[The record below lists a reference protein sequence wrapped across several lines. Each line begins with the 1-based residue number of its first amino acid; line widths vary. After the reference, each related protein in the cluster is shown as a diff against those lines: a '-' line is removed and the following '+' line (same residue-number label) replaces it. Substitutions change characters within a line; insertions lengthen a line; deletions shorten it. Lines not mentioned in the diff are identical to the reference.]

1 MTCKMYTEYTKN
13 VHVNVELINKMT
25 KIKKIAEERKMTMK
39 KMLAIGLAAAMSVS
53 ALTGCGSSS
62 KEATTAPTAAAEA
75 KTEEAKAEEE
85 HAEETAAEE
94 SGETIRIGAIA
105 PVTGDRAEAGQSVW
119 RSFQLAADD
128 INAKGGVLGKKIEIV
143 LEDSKGDAKEAVEL
157 TKKLADDDSICAV
170 LGPMTSA
177 EAIACSPVFDEYELV
192 ELAPVASNNQY
203 ATMSPY
209 SFTLAGRQSA
219 EMPYFVEKCLAG
231 YCGAKSIGVIWV
243 NDDWGVSSIE
253 SMKEAC
259 DQLGI
264 EVTAAESFNAGEKDF
279 TAVLTKI
286 RQTNPEILVLA
297 TQAAEGSLILNQVKA
312 MGWEIPTVGVG
323 AMYSDQVI
331 LLAGEM
337 AEGLIAPSCF
347 FLSEDDKPAWD
358 YAVRFYDEAGFYP
371 TVHGPLS
378 YDSVVV
384 LCAAIEK
391 AGSADRVA
399 IKDALM
405 EISDVQGLAGSY
417 EFTEDGDIIRAYRVL
432 KVEDGKW
439 TAVTEYETSS
449 LAK

>member
-1 MTCKMYTEYTKN
+1 M
-13 VHVNVELINKMT
+13 
-25 KIKKIAEERKMTMK
+25 RKVFA
-39 KMLAIGLAAAMSVS
+39 LGLAAAMGIS
-53 ALTGCGSSS
+53 ALTGCGSSEKPAS
-62 KEATTAPTAAAEA
+62 TTAAATAAAGET
-75 KTEEAKAEEE
+75 KSEDTK
-85 HAEETAAEE
+85 ETAAADDGQEK
-94 SGETIRIGAIA
+94 IRIGAIA

-119 RSFQLAADD
+119 RSFQIAAED
-128 INAKGGVLGKKIEIV
+128 INAKGGVLGKQIEIV

-157 TKKLADDDSICAV
+157 TKKLADDKTICAV

-177 EAIACSPVFDEYELV
+177 EAIACAPVFDEYELV

-219 EMPYFVEKCLAG
+219 EMPYFVEKCLGG
-231 YCGAKSIGVIWV
+231 YCNAKSIGVIWV

-259 DQLGI
+259 EQLGI

-286 RQTNPEILVLA
+286 RQTNPEVLVLA

-331 LLAGEM
+331 LLAGDM

-358 YAVRFYDEAGFYP
+358 YATRFSEEAGFYP
-371 TVHGPLS
+371 TIHGPLS
-378 YDSVVV
+378 YDSVIV
-384 LCAAIEK
+384 LAAAIEK
-391 AGSADRVA
+391 AGSTDRNA
-399 IKDALM
+399 IRDALT
-405 EISDVQGLAGSY
+405 EVSGVEGLAGSY

-432 KVEDGKW
+432 KVQDGKW
-439 TAVTEYETSS
+439 TAVTDYETAS
-449 LAK
+449 LTQ

>member
-1 MTCKMYTEYTKN
+1 M
-13 VHVNVELINKMT
+13 
-25 KIKKIAEERKMTMK
+25 R
-39 KMLAIGLAAAMSVS
+39 KMLALGLAAVLGAS
-53 ALTGCGSSS
+53 ALTGCSSS
-62 KEATTAPTAAAEA
+62 PKETTAAPAAAAAAE
-75 KTEEAKAEEE
+75 
-85 HAEETAAEE
+85 ETKAAEA
-94 SGETIRIGAIA
+94 SGETEAAGELSGDPIRIGAIA

-119 RSFQLAADD
+119 RSFQIAADD
-128 INAKGGVLGKKIEIV
+128 INAKGGVMGRPIEIV

-157 TKKLADDDSICAV
+157 TKKLADDDTICAV

-177 EAIACSPVFDEYELV
+177 EAIACAPVFDEYELV
-192 ELAPVASNNQY
+192 EMAPVASNNQY

-219 EMPYFVEKCLAG
+219 EMPYFVEKVLEG
-231 YCGAKSIGVIWV
+231 YCDAKSIGVIWV

-286 RQTNPEILVLA
+286 RQTNPQVLVLA

-331 LLAGEM
+331 LLAGDM

-358 YAVRFYDEAGFYP
+358 YATRFYDEAGFYP

-384 LCAAIEK
+384 LCAAIEQ
-391 AGSADRVA
+391 AGSTDRVA
-399 IKDALM
+399 IKDALN
-405 EISDVQGLAGSY
+405 EISGVQGLAGSY
-417 EFTEDGDIIRAYRVL
+417 EFTDDGDIIRAYRVL
-432 KVEDGKW
+432 MVKDGKW
-439 TAVTEYETSS
+439 TAETEYETSS
-449 LAK
+449 LIQ

>member
-1 MTCKMYTEYTKN
+1 M
-13 VHVNVELINKMT
+13 
-25 KIKKIAEERKMTMK
+25 RKMFA
-39 KMLAIGLAAAMSVS
+39 LGLAV
-53 ALTGCGSSS
+53 ALGATTLAGCGSSA
-62 KEATTAPTAAAEA
+62 KETTAAATEG
-75 KTEEAKAEEE
+75 KTETKAEG
-85 HAEETAAEE
+85 AGETAAPAAADDGQEK
-94 SGETIRIGAIA
+94 IRIGAIS

-119 RSFQLAADD
+119 RSFQIAADD
-128 INAKGGVLGKKIEIV
+128 INAKGGVLGKQIEIV

-157 TKKLADDDSICAV
+157 TKKLADDDTICAV

-177 EAIACSPVFDEYELV
+177 EAIACAPVFDEYELV
-192 ELAPVASNNQY
+192 EMAPVASNNQY

-231 YCGAKSIGVIWV
+231 YCDAKSIGVIWV

-259 DQLGI
+259 EQLDI

-286 RQTNPEILVLA
+286 RQTNPEVLVLA

-331 LLAGEM
+331 LLAGDM

-347 FLSEDDKPAWD
+347 FLSEDDAPAWD
-358 YAVRFYDEAGFYP
+358 YATRFSDAAGFYP

-391 AGSADRVA
+391 AGSTDRKA
-399 IKDALM
+399 IRDALM
-405 EISDVQGLAGSY
+405 EISGVEGLAGSY
-417 EFTEDGDIIRAYRVL
+417 QFTEDGDIIRAYRVL

-439 TAVTEYETSS
+439 TAVTDYETSS
-449 LAK
+449 LIQ

>member
-1 MTCKMYTEYTKN
+1 
-13 VHVNVELINKMT
+13 
-25 KIKKIAEERKMTMK
+25 MK
-39 KMLAIGLAAAMSVS
+39 KVMATSLAVIMGMSL
-53 ALTGCGSSS
+53 LTGCGNSSS
-62 KEATTAPTAAAEA
+62 GSSSEAAKKSEAASSENKAP
-75 KTEEAKAEEE
+75 EEAKKEE
-85 HAEETAAEE
+85 A
-94 SGETIRIGAIA
+94 SGEDVIRIGAIA

-119 RSFQLAADD
+119 RSFQIAADD
-128 INAKGGVLGKKIEIV
+128 INAKGGVMGKKIEIV

-157 TKKLADDDSICAV
+157 TKKLADDESICAV

-177 EAIACSPVFDEYELV
+177 EAIACAPVFDEYELV

-231 YCGAKSIGVIWV
+231 YCNAKSIGVIWV

-253 SMKEAC
+253 SMQAAC
-259 DQLGI
+259 DKMGI

-286 RQTNPEILVLA
+286 RQTNPEVLVLA

-312 MGWEIPTVGVG
+312 MGWDIPTVGVG

-337 AEGLIAPSCF
+337 SEGLVAPSCF
-347 FLSEDDKPAWD
+347 YLSEDDAPAWD
-358 YAVRFYDEAGFYP
+358 YATRFYEEAQFYP

-384 LCAAIEK
+384 LCAAIEQ
-391 AGSADRVA
+391 AQSTDRTA

-405 EISDVQGLAGSY
+405 ELKDVQGLAGSY

-432 KVEDGKW
+432 QVVDGKW
-439 TAVTEYETSS
+439 TAVTDYETASAD
-449 LAK
+449 LIE

>member
-1 MTCKMYTEYTKN
+1 MR
-13 VHVNVELINKMT
+13 
-25 KIKKIAEERKMTMK
+25 RKWM
-39 KMLAIGLAAAMSVS
+39 AVSLAAALGVS
-53 ALTGCGSSS
+53 ALTGCGGGSSA
-62 KEATTAPTAAAEA
+62 KETTAAATQGGAAE
-75 KTEEAKAEEE
+75 TKAEEKK
-85 HAEETAAEE
+85 EETKAEA
-94 SGETIRIGAIA
+94 SGDDVIRIGAIA
-105 PVTGDRAEAGQSVW
+105 PVTGDRAEGGQSVW
-119 RSFQLAADD
+119 RSFQLAAED
-128 INAKGGVLGKKIEIV
+128 INAKGGVMGKQIEIV

-157 TKKLADDDSICAV
+157 TKKLADDKSICAV

-177 EAIACSPVFDEYELV
+177 EAIACSPVFDENELV

-231 YCGAKSIGVIWV
+231 YCNAKSIGVIWV

-259 DQLGI
+259 EKLGV

-312 MGWEIPTVGVG
+312 MGWDIRTVGVG

-331 LLAGEM
+331 LLAGDM
-337 AEGLIAPSCF
+337 AEGLVAPSCF

-358 YAVRFYDEAGFYP
+358 FAVRFYDQAGFYP

-384 LCAAIEK
+384 LCAAIEQ
-391 AGSADRVA
+391 AQSTDRNA
-399 IKDALM
+399 IRDALM
-405 EISDVQGLAGSY
+405 EIKDVQGLAGSY
-417 EFTEDGDIIRAYRVL
+417 QFTEDGDIIRAYRVL
-432 KVEDGKW
+432 KVVDGKW
-439 TAVTEYETSS
+439 TAVTDYETASAD
-449 LAK
+449 LIK